1 MINTFNTRVQRKQ
14 RIIYAAKLIT
24 PIILLIICVVFY
36 YDSFKDFDTVL
47 IIVFLF
53 VYFYFISY
61 SSFKSVLD
69 GSGALK
75 SEFANKFL
83 KSKKYQYVVLLNIKN
98 LKSITIENGFKYGD
112 DLMYDFYHKLDRYIT
127 YSYYQVPIVRLW
139 SGYFLLFFKSY
150 KKDILHKIKL
160 FEFEFKK
167 FELDVVGSENCPLDE
182 LFDKMHQKKPQDKK
196 PHKIQK
202 IHKTKE
208 ASEFFTKKG
217 FNDLEIYSLI
227 GSNNTKEDVKKLHF
241 IKDFIFVPVSLSTL
255 QDNSFY
261 NYAKSLSKNIIFEF
275 CFELPVATDGE
286 DCLNELKKSKNKIN
300 QTIQR
305 YQKAGFLIA
314 QNKFFYPYFD
324 IDIAIFDIDFIKN
337 KDEKTSIIFDETIS
351 LCKKL
356 GILSMSRFIE
366 KEEGK
371 TELMQG
377 FYYHK
382 AVDFENFKKDYLCL
396 CQN

>member
-1 MINTFNTRVQRKQ
+1 MNKQLQRKQ
-14 RIIYAAKLIT
+14 KIIYAAKLII
-24 PIILLIICVVFY
+24 PIILLIFCIMVYKDVFG
-36 YDSFKDFDTVL
+36 DLDVIL
-47 IIVFLF
+47 ITIFLL

-61 SSFKSVLD
+61 SSFKNVLD
-69 GSGALK
+69 SSGALK
-75 SEFANKFL
+75 SDEFKNF
-83 KSKKYQYVVLLNIKN
+83 YNNNTYGYMVLISIKN
-98 LKSITIENGFKYGD
+98 LKDISSENGFKYAD
-112 DLMYDFYHKLDRYIT
+112 ETLSRFYDRLDKYIA
-127 YSYYQVPIVRLW
+127 YKYYPTPIIRIWFEKFVI
-139 SGYFLLFFKSY
+139 FFKY
-150 KKDILHKIKL
+150 PKKDIVHNIKL
-160 FEFEFKK
+160 FEFEFKE
-167 FELDVVGSENCPLDE
+167 FELDVVGSQKCPLDE

-208 ASEFFTKKG
+208 ASEFFIKKG

-227 GSNNTKEDVKKLHF
+227 GSNNTKEDIKKLHF

>member
-1 MINTFNTRVQRKQ
+1 MSRTLNEQIQRKQ

-36 YDSFKDFDTVL
+36 YDGLKDLDTIL
-47 IIVFLF
+47 IISFSF
-53 VYFYFISY
+53 FYFYLISY

-75 SEFANKFL
+75 SEYANKFL

-98 LKSITIENGFKYGD
+98 LKSITSENGFKYGD
-112 DLMYDFYHKLDRYIT
+112 DLMYDFYHKLDKYIT
-127 YSYYQVPIVRLW
+127 YSYYPLPIVRLW

-160 FEFEFKK
+160 FEFEFKR
-167 FELDVVGSENCPLDE
+167 FELDVVGSQKCPLDE
-182 LFDKMHQKKPQDKK
+182 LFDKMHQKKPLQAK
-196 PHKIQK
+196 PHKIQQ
-202 IHKTKE
+202 IQKTPYV
-208 ASEFFTKKG
+208 SEFLHKKG
-217 FNDLEIYSLI
+217 FNDLKIYSLV
-227 GSNNTKEDVKKLHF
+227 GLNNTKEDIKKLHF
-241 IKDFIFVPVSLSTL
+241 MKDFILVPVSLSTL

-261 NYAKSLSKNIIFEF
+261 NFAKSLSKNIIFEF
-275 CFELPVATDGE
+275 CFELPSVADGE
-286 DCLNELKKSKNKIN
+286 DFFIELKKSKNKIN

-356 GILSMSRFIE
+356 GILTMSRFIE
-366 KEEGK
+366 KDEGK

-382 AVDFENFKKDYLCL
+382 AIDFENFKKDYLCL